1 MWLQD
6 WDQLLRV
13 LTIGLPIYV
22 ATIVLLR
29 VIGTRALSRMNAFD
43 SVVTFALGSALAA
56 AIITQELPGALAL
69 ASILLL
75 LLIRITVSWLA
86 VRIPAVERLTKST
99 PRLVLFRGRFREA
112 ALRQVRL
119 SPDAV
124 RAAVRAR
131 GMARIEA
138 VHAVGLEPDGSRS
151 VLPHGDGDQE
161 ATALHGVAGMR
172 EAA

>member
-1 MWLQD
+1 MWLEE

-22 ATIVLLR
+22 VTIALLR

-75 LLIRITVSWLA
+75 LLVQFAVSWLA

-99 PRLVLFRGRFREA
+99 PRLVLFRGRLREDA
-112 ALRQVRL
+112 MRQARL

-131 GMARIEA
+131 GMPRIEEVYA
-138 VHAVGLEPDGSRS
+138 VVLETDGSLS
-151 VLPHGDGDQE
+151 VLPHGDGSQE

-172 EAA
+172 EVA